1 MLGKSMIK
9 DRVYSLWFRAQ
20 GFESRVYRRSPF
32 HLSMIADASTLSEK
46 PIDAPLAIT
55 STWDQTR
62 FRALKI
68 GGGIREKYRV

>member
-20 GFESRVYRRSPF
+20 GLKPRMYRRSLC
-32 HLSMIADASTLSEK
+32 HLSMIPDASTLSGK
-46 PIDAPLAIT
+46 PIDAPLAII

-68 GGGIREKYRV
+68 GGGIRENYRV